1 MKTYIVA
8 FSEDYQLSISL
19 FALLEDAQRYYCEQ
33 VCEIYEYEQC
43 GNLVAEMEAGN
54 MTKAY
59 ELAKDLFGGRVDS
72 TVDNMVLEE
81 REVPGSLQTEPEGA
95 EEAARWDTIR
105 TMAKD
110 KHESE
115 GNLEIDENAV
125 VSEGDDNG
133 AYIQCWKWIEFA
145 GTPLDKEPAA

>member
-59 ELAKDLFGGRVDS
+59 ELAKDLFGERVDS

-81 REVPGSLQTEPEGA
+81 REVPTEHPAGSYVQVLTDRHGWRIARVTKVIVEQTAAKTTVEHEATIMGKIPNHMRKWHEP
-95 EEAARWDTIR
+95 DTTGKNIR
-105 TMAKD
+105 PR
-110 KHESE
+110 
-115 GNLEIDENAV
+115 N
-125 VSEGDDNG
+125 
-133 AYIQCWKWIEFA
+133 
-145 GTPLDKEPAA
+145 